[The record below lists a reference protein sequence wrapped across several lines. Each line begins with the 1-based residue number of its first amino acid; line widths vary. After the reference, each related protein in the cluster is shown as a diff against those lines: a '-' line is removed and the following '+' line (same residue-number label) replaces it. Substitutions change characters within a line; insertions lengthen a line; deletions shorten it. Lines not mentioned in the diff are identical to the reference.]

1 MLDAGNVGPKRLE
14 RSAVRNL
21 RGQVDFRVGS
31 PAVQLTMLILLFSCS
46 CILSNGSWAN
56 TPERLCVSRKVPNPV
71 MLLLHKP
78 SHKLHVI
85 KSGRKIKSINLS
97 KSGFVPSYPAGV
109 YVILKEKAS
118 SKFARWSFAPTK
130 ARYQTLW
137 KGRALSTE
145 ATVAKLQRWQGVFVP
160 PQHAQD
166 LLRITRPGAI
176 LVVADSHSSLGEF
189 ESIELF
195 DEAELGAAV
204 AKSCEIS
211 VTMWQPTVKK
221 LPDEPI
227 SIVVSERDSRVYVF
241 EGNELL
247 ESFHAKVA
255 YPHRETGRHVYIAI
269 KPLSKAED
277 RRWLALSLA
286 GGGHVRAPPVR
297 QAKDVLDRFA
307 FEEAA
312 QSMIDD
318 HFNRGVVLVVSERS
332 VRAIGLEDDLIT
344 LMHSDHSQLE

>member
-1 MLDAGNVGPKRLE
+1 MQGIHGHCVIRIGCQ
-14 RSAVRNL
+14 AVL
-21 RGQVDFRVGS
+21 
-31 PAVQLTMLILLFSCS
+31 LTTLILLFSCT
-46 CILSNGSWAN
+46 CVWSNGSWAN

-71 MLLLHKP
+71 LLLLHKP

-109 YVILKEKAS
+109 YVILKEKES

-137 KGRALSTE
+137 KGRALSAE
-145 ATVAKLQRWQGVFVP
+145 ATVSKLQRWQGVSVP
-160 PQHAQD
+160 LQHAQD

-189 ESIELF
+189 ESIDLF
-195 DEAELGAAV
+195 DETELGAAA
-204 AKSCEIS
+204 AKSCRMA
-211 VTMWQPTVKK
+211 VTTWKPTVKRS
-221 LPDEPI
+221 PDEPI
-227 SIVVSERDSRVYVF
+227 SIVVSERDSRVYIF

-247 ESFHAKVA
+247 DSFHAQVA

-269 KPLSKAED
+269 KPLSKSED

-297 QAKDVLDRFA
+297 QAKDVLDRFT
-307 FEEAA
+307 FEENA
-312 QSMIDD
+312 QRMIDD
-318 HFNRGVVLVVSERS
+318 YFNRGVVLVVSERS
-332 VRAIGLEDDLIT
+332 VRAVGLEDDLIT
-344 LMHSDHSQLE
+344 LMHSDYSQ